1 MLAKY
6 GNYRVSM
13 MSVTRS
19 NFSDVERIVRSLGPE
34 RLEMAR
40 TQLEETGKTTDD
52 DVNKLLRTLSL
63 YGHPHPMS
71 REQRLSMQWK
81 IKSLIIRYGI
91 PENWFTLNPNDITNP
106 IKLRL
111 AAYRMHEPGEAERF
125 PASLDMSYKR
135 ARLAVS
141 GPSVPHCFFHRGLHV
156 LQTM

>member
-52 DVNKLLRTLSL
+52 DVNKLLRSLSL
-63 YGHPHPMS
+63 YGHPQPMS

-111 AAYRMHEPGEAERF
+111 AAYRCMNLGKQSGF
-125 PASLDMSYKR
+125 PPAWICRTSEHGWLCR
-135 ARLAVS
+135 T
-141 GPSVPHCFFHRGLHV
+141 PSVPHCFFQRGLHV